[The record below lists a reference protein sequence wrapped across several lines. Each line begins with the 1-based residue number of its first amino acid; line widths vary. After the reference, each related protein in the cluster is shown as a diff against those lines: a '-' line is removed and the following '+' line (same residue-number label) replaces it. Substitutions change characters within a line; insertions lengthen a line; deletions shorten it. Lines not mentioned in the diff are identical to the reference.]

1 MEHSRKA
8 LQVIELF
15 SVYYIGYFNCSIVW
29 IFLFKI
35 SQFFLLTKYNKNEK
49 NIAADTE
56 NNEKT
61 KKIQKLKNND
71 GHHEKIIQIPDTQRA
86 EWINSIF
93 SQLWKWDYTID
104 SVKKL
109 IVEKLESKIV
119 NKFPGGAFKLENI
132 DLGNFS
138 PRISGIKV
146 YEHDA
151 DPISVDEIIVD
162 LDVDLISN
170 CQIKCNIMKVP
181 AKIENLE
188 LKNGCI
194 RVILKKN
201 YEKVSLCFMNSPN
214 IDFNLSAFGLD
225 TGYIKNVIL
234 NEIIL
239 KKIKQKML
247 FPNLITKTFRKEEEV
262 IQHDTTDIGDF
273 RILPDDGLIL
283 QKNLKYLIS
292 ETLQLC
298 NSISLTTEVKINN
311 QYKKNITMTS
321 EIHENS
327 TAKFLILHLIK
338 AENLVNTD
346 SGIKGDVSDPY
357 ARITFGDF
365 KYKTEIIPNSLNPE
379 WNTIFIFP
387 ISNNSNDFSNKKGF
401 EDLDVQIFDQDKF
414 KNDANLGNVR
424 IDVRNLIKNG
434 GQMKEICSELQDIK
448 TGNILFSLKV
458 GNIELE
464 NEKDTFKHHV

>member
-109 IVEKLESKIV
+109 IVEKVESKIV

-138 PRISGIKV
+138 PKISGIKV

-188 LKNGCI
+188 LKNG
-194 RVILKKN
+194 
-201 YEKVSLCFMNSPN
+201 
-214 IDFNLSAFGLD
+214 
-225 TGYIKNVIL
+225 
-234 NEIIL
+234 
-239 KKIKQKML
+239 
-247 FPNLITKTFRKEEEV
+247 
-262 IQHDTTDIGDF
+262 
-273 RILPDDGLIL
+273 
-283 QKNLKYLIS
+283 
-292 ETLQLC
+292 
-298 NSISLTTEVKINN
+298 SIS
-311 QYKKNITMTS
+311 
-321 EIHENS
+321 H
-327 TAKFLILHLIK
+327 
-338 AENLVNTD
+338 
-346 SGIKGDVSDPY
+346 
-357 ARITFGDF
+357 
-365 KYKTEIIPNSLNPE
+365 
-379 WNTIFIFP
+379 
-387 ISNNSNDFSNKKGF
+387 F
-401 EDLDVQIFDQDKF
+401 E
-414 KNDANLGNVR
+414 
-424 IDVRNLIKNG
+424 
-434 GQMKEICSELQDIK
+434 
-448 TGNILFSLKV
+448 
-458 GNIELE
+458 
-464 NEKDTFKHHV
+464 EKL